1 MTESDIHR
9 AAVLLEIGLA
19 AVTILA
25 VSFIVAPYGR
35 HARPGFGP
43 AIPQRLAWVLMES
56 PASLVWLGIYAV
68 GANATQA
75 APLAMMA
82 LWQLHYVQR
91 TFVYPLRIKAGNK
104 TTPLVVVVSA
114 IVFNLL
120 NAYVN
125 ARWVSHFGRYDSS
138 WLTDPRFLVG
148 ALLMLGGFSLNI
160 HADSVLARLRKP
172 GETGYKIPRGGLYE
186 LVSCPNYLAEILEWC
201 GWALL
206 TWSLAGLSFA
216 LYTIA
221 NLAPRAISHHR
232 WYREKFSDY
241 PKERRALVPFVL

>member
-1 MTESDIHR
+1 MTEPEIHS
-9 AAVLLEIGLA
+9 AAVWLELA
-19 AVTILA
+19 LGAVTILA
-25 VSFIVAPYGR
+25 VSFIIAPYGR

-56 PASLVWLGIYAV
+56 PAVFVWLGIYAM
-68 GANATQA
+68 GQNAWHA

-82 LWQLHYVQR
+82 LWQLHYLQR
-91 TFVYPLRIKAGNK
+91 TFVFPLRISAHKK
-104 TTPLVVVVSA
+104 TTPLFVVVAA
-114 IVFNLL
+114 IGFNVL

-125 ARWVSHFGRYDSS
+125 ARWVSHFGAYSAS
-138 WLTDPRFLVG
+138 WLADPRFLGG
-148 ALLMLGGFSLNI
+148 AALMLLGFGLNV
-160 HADSVLARLRKP
+160 HADGVLAKLRGP

-186 LVSCPNYLAEILEWC
+186 LVSCPNYFAEILEWC

-221 NLAPRAISHHR
+221 NLAPRALAHHR
-232 WYREKFSDY
+232 WYREKFADY
-241 PKERRALVPFVL
+241 PRERRALLPFVV